1 MNMTS
6 HKFKLISMLIIGT
19 LVIVTSVFVST
30 VYAKGANKDHAN
42 PVAPG
47 ANTNG
52 PYMKLCKQ
60 FDNAKDCATGPGN
73 NGEFTSGLAHGFN
86 KP

>member
-1 MNMTS
+1 MTNR
-6 HKFKLISMLIIGT
+6 KFQLISMLMIGALVIGT
-19 LVIVTSVFVST
+19 SLFVST
-30 VYAKGANKDHAN
+30 VYARANQDHAN

-47 ANTNG
+47 ANSNG
-52 PYMKLCKQ
+52 PYMKFCKQ

-73 NGEFTSGLAHGFN
+73 NGEFTSGLAHDTN